1 MPTSPRR
8 TSGPVERVSLG
19 QAETALVDQYTG
31 LVRLAYL
38 ILPVTL
44 SRHRRVLVAH
54 ALVQRALPGLWRCSG
69 RDTTAR
75 VPAQR
80 GGGGASGSGWLLLRV
95 LRAALAYERRPRGW
109 PKRLPPPRALRVM
122 LPAVWGLRLF
132 PLAGGVDEV
141 TLGQACGQARPAARA
156 AFVLRRLDGLTDPR
170 IEELLT
176 AAGAEQP
183 QEAVRASHRLEAVA
197 GKAGQALLRSREFDA
212 CTVQTRPTDLLRRRR
227 RVRLVWIAVGLIVL
241 SATVLTG
248 LEAKGGRSAPST
260 GPATTRA
267 GDLVR
272 APAQEW
278 SDTARVDFTA
288 WPARGARTTD
298 RELLNRALSAWAS
311 PPRGVR
317 VTSAPAT
324 STGPPGRAPRLLY
337 AGDVDGRAVVLL
349 HDGERVVHYGEPL
362 SGDRGAPRSVHF
374 ARADNAGVTT
384 AAALALRRDDG
395 RIRYLTAPWI
405 ARTQTRDLLRPDA
418 PNRPLKVSPD
428 GLTAPV
434 RGPVAGGS
442 CDTWPVLWL
451 RSSSRIV
458 EKHAFLVSDLGDL
471 LPVHLTYTPLPGSG
485 APARQPREVISPRAL
500 RGWARTACRLPELG
514 TGARS
519 VNVWDFA
526 EQNLPE
532 SAGRAVWSCARA
544 TTWRGPGRVLL
555 QLTAP
560 ATGDGGATRV
570 VARARSTA
578 ACGRFG
584 QHVVA
589 STTWRAD
596 SGRRY
601 VLAAGSREVTGID
614 ASGDVS
620 ASGSGRTFAE
630 PAPRGARVQVRARL
644 SGGGTLAPVG
654 AGPGAA
660 R

>member
-1 MPTSPRR
+1 MPMSPRR
-8 TSGPVERVSLG
+8 TSGPFERVSLG
-19 QAETALVDQYTG
+19 QAEAALVDQYTD

-69 RDTTAR
+69 RDATAR

-80 GGGGASGSGWLLLRV
+80 GGRGASVPGWLLLRV
-95 LRAALAYERRPRGW
+95 LRAALAHERRPRGW
-109 PKRLPPPRALRVM
+109 PKQLPPPRALRVM
-122 LPAVWGLRLF
+122 LPVVWGLRLF
-132 PLAGGVDEV
+132 PRAGGVDEV
-141 TLGQACGQARPAARA
+141 TLGQACAQVRPAARA
-156 AFVLRRLDGLTDPR
+156 AFVLRRLDGMTDTQ
-170 IEELLT
+170 IEDLLT

-183 QEAVRASHRLEAVA
+183 QDALRASHRLETVA
-197 GKAGQALLRSREFDA
+197 GKAAEALLRSREFDA

-227 RVRLVWIAVGLIVL
+227 RVRLVRIAVGLVVL
-241 SATVLTG
+241 SAVVLTG
-248 LEAKGGRSAPST
+248 LDAKGGRSTPSA
-260 GPATTRA
+260 GPAAARA
-267 GDLVR
+267 DGLVR

-288 WPARGARTTD
+288 WPARGARTDD
-298 RELLNRALSAWAS
+298 RELLTRGLSAWAS
-311 PPRGVR
+311 PPRGAR

-324 STGPPGRAPRLLY
+324 STEPPGRSPRLLY
-337 AGDVDGRAVVLL
+337 AGDVDGRAVVLF

-362 SGDRGAPRSVHF
+362 AGDRGAPPSVHF

-395 RIRYLTAPWI
+395 RVRYLTAPWI
-405 ARTQTRDLLRPDA
+405 TETRTRDLLRSDS
-418 PNRPLKVSPD
+418 PNRPLKVSSD

-434 RGPVAGGS
+434 RGPVAGGG

-451 RSSSRIV
+451 RSSPRIV

-471 LPVHLTYTPLPGSG
+471 LPVHLTYTPLPRSG
-485 APARQPREVISPRAL
+485 APARRPREVSSPRAL
-500 RGWARTACRLPELG
+500 RSWARTACQLPELG

-526 EQNLPE
+526 EQGLPE
-532 SAGRAVWSCARA
+532 SEGRAVWSCARA
-544 TTWRGPGRVLL
+544 TTWRGPGQVLL
-555 QLTAP
+555 QFAAP
-560 ATGDGGATRV
+560 ATGDGGAARV

-584 QHVVA
+584 RHVVA

-601 VLAAGSREVTGID
+601 VLAAGSREVTGIY

-620 ASGSGRTFAE
+620 ASGSGRTLAE
-630 PAPRGARVQVRARL
+630 RAPRGARVQVRARL
-644 SGGGTLAPVG
+644 STGGTLAPVG
-654 AGPGAA
+654 VGRP
-660 R
+660 RP